1 MIHEKDLAT
10 SRSEFFRNLKAALR
24 GHDYKIDG
32 DHIVVAGRDRRVD
45 ITLSPLP
52 ARVLSPL
59 LKLERWKVTL
69 TFTGYPRD
77 AYDAFLASFDKA
89 FQRGGG

>member
-1 MIHEKDLAT
+1 MAT
-10 SRSEFFRNLKAALR
+10 SRREFLRNLDIALR
-24 GHDYKIDG
+24 GMAYVCDG
-32 DHIVVAGRDRRVD
+32 DRVTTGKDGRTVE

-59 LKLERWKVTL
+59 LKLERWKVTITL
-69 TFTGYPRD
+69 EG
-77 AYDAFLASFDKA
+77 YDAIDEHAFMDRFDQV